1 MRTKWKGLLAA
12 VTAAGLVA
20 GGTACSGDEGASGGV
35 NLDGKKVAAMADF
48 KAGDQFKAT
57 EPVEFRVLYSDHP
70 NYPVKDDW
78 LLWKEITGR
87 TNVKVKPTTV
97 PMSDYEQK
105 RSLVVGAGD
114 APEIIAKTYP
124 NQEDAFVASGAIL
137 PVSDYLDLMPNLKAK
152 IEKWKL
158 QPELDTLRQDDGK
171 FYLLPGVHEEP
182 WQDYTLAFRTDE
194 LTRLGLATPKTWDD
208 VYSVL
213 KAIKAAHPDGYP
225 LSDRF
230 EGNSILNVAAQTFG
244 TTAGWGYEQ
253 SQWNE
258 GAKKFEYTGAT
269 AEYKKLVEFFHK
281 LVAEGLMDPESFTQ
295 KDEPAIQ
302 KFATGRSFAIS
313 SNAQTIV
320 NDYRPGL
327 KTIPGATVAKI
338 PVPAGPKGD
347 VLRVSRL
354 ENGLMISAK
363 ALESDKFVAMMQFVD
378 WLWYSDEGAE
388 FVKWG
393 VKGTTYDK
401 DAAGKRAL
409 KADIGFGGMN
419 PDAPKKLQKDFG
431 FQGGVFAYGG
441 STELLQSMFTDEEVA
456 FQKSISGKKNL
467 ALAPPAPFSDTERE
481 QATLWETPL
490 KDLVKQA
497 TLQFVLGDR
506 DLADWDAYVKEL
518 DGKGMGQYVQLVN
531 SAHERYKQKN
541 G

>member
-1 MRTKWKGLLAA
+1 MRTKWNRVLSAL
-12 VTAAGLVA
+12 TAAGLVVGLA
-20 GGTACSGDEGASGGV
+20 ACSEEEGTSGGV
-35 NLDGKKVAAMADF
+35 DLAGKKVAAMTDY

-57 EPVEFRVLYSDHP
+57 QPVEFRVLYSDHP
-70 NYPVKDDW
+70 NYPVKNDW
-78 LLWKEITGR
+78 LLWSEIANR
-87 TNVKVKPTTV
+87 TNVKVTPTIV
-97 PMSDYEQK
+97 PSSDYEQK

-124 NQEDAFVASGAIL
+124 NQEDAFVASGTIL
-137 PVSDYLDLMPNLKAK
+137 AVSDYLDLMPNLKAK

-158 QPELDTLRQDDGK
+158 QPEFDTLRQDDGK

-208 VYSVL
+208 VYGVL
-213 KAIKAAHPDGYP
+213 KAIKAAHPESYP

-253 SQWNE
+253 SQYDE
-258 GAKKFEYTGAT
+258 GTKKFEYTGT
-269 AEYKKLVEFFHK
+269 SAEYKELVGFFHK

-302 KFATGRSFAIS
+302 KFATGKSYAIS

-320 NDYRPGL
+320 NDYRPAL
-327 KTIPGATVAKI
+327 KGVPGATVAKI

-363 ALESDKFVAMMQFVD
+363 AVESDKFVSMMQFID

-401 DAAGKRAL
+401 DASGKRAL
-409 KADIGFGGMN
+409 KSDIGFGGMN

-441 STELLQSMFTDEEVA
+441 STELLRSMFTEEEIA
-456 FQKSISGKKNL
+456 FQKAISGKKNL
-467 ALAPPAPFSDTERE
+467 PLAPPAPFSDAERE

-497 TLQFVLGDR
+497 TLQFILGDR
-506 DLADWDAYVKEL
+506 DLSTWDAYVKEM